1 MRKTIKHE
9 FNINPQNKQRADL
22 DVKLYSEDHLNSSFE
37 FTFNDEAGAKI
48 ALDET
53 YKVEVMAVFR
63 DTNRTVYSRAEIAD
77 GKAIYKF
84 DTTLID
90 NDKTDYVDVYVY
102 LKHEDM
108 IADTGAFSFKVVRS
122 AIDAKISDIKK
133 YYIENLDGVQK
144 EYLAKFEEA
153 KKAYEAKMQEHI
165 DHLPSAEELRGPA
178 GKVRVGNVSVAETPE
193 EVGVTNSGTETEAVL
208 NFKLPKGEKGDKG
221 DGLELDYSFSSIQE
235 MRDKKDTLKEGDTVI
250 INAYGTPDNGKIY
263 RVIKG
268 ELKEFATIRGE
279 RGDRGIQGEV
289 GKGIYQYWLE
299 SGHVGTVNDMFQEL
313 RGPRGYRGDAG
324 ADAYEVW
331 KSQGNT
337 GTVADFLNSLK
348 GPKGRTPDFGVDDGY
363 LTIDGGRTN
372 HKIVGRD
379 GRDGVDG
386 KDGLTPQVGPNQTWV
401 IGNRDTL
408 IPVQGPQGL
417 SAYEIDVQVNG
428 YAGTKEEWLNEL
440 KSQNRTGGGGLS
452 EADRALLDTANKVV
466 KNSNWIEPSNPRMI
480 LVLMKSKKGKDLSY
494 DDTYCNFSKAYW
506 RGLEDEYEEGT
517 RYFYY
522 EQATAGK
529 EIFEVQHEM
538 GDPESE
544 FRLKFAPRLL
554 NENDEVINMD
564 NIPSTVKFTV
574 KRTTPSG
581 HNISMDYLINILVID
596 DTHLQLANGSQPV
609 SDVTLEKV
617 REEIAK
623 YVRENTPAPSPAQP
637 TPQPALDMD
646 AINRKVEEVVQE
658 KLKALPTG
666 NGGSSE
672 PDHLEFL
679 KPVCVEVIEENGSGI
694 TGNVGGESNPIT
706 NLPNYQDY
714 TFNMVG
720 KKYEG
725 GTLVDTSFQDFLS
738 YEQDGMFAISHDY
751 SAGSFAE
758 FYNNGNST
766 MIVEVTATHKVTNK
780 QIKGYIE
787 YIFLAKDS
795 DIKRLQEDYD
805 RLRNVDSQISNL
817 NNRVSRV
824 ESASDSIG
832 SNISRKLDDIDKF
845 KEFAKYALS
854 NEQFFSPV
862 TYYWADYY
870 KNENSQWGKVLDVDH
885 LGFTII
891 NNANGA
897 GSEKSTDFEKQVTI
911 ARNKGVKI
919 LGYVHTGYG
928 QRDKTEIL
936 SDVKKH
942 IEWYNVDGIF
952 LDETISGWTAEQVAL
967 IPHYQ
972 ELHDEIKKL
981 NSHLFVVA
989 NPGTNTIEAVLPT
1002 ADIFMTY
1009 ESNANQYITA
1019 KDYKDRD
1026 IIITQPYYR
1035 NSPKTRF
1042 WHVVYGVT
1050 PENYLKVM
1058 ERAQKEHVGH
1068 IYFTD
1073 KMKEDNKKPDY
1084 SKAPSPYLLD
1094 VQEAWA
1100 SGKSAYKSYLKTVD
1114 LEARLTKL
1122 IKGLEQADHE
1132 GTEAH
1137 PQA

>member
-9 FNINPQNKQRADL
+9 FNINPQRKDRAEL

-63 DTNRTVYSRAEIAD
+63 DTNRTVYSRAEIVD
-77 GKAIYKF
+77 GKAVYKF

-165 DHLPSAEELRGPA
+165 DHLPSAEELRGPS

-193 EVGVTNSGTETEAVL
+193 EVGITNSGTETEAVL
-208 NFKLPKGEKGDKG
+208 DFKLPKGEKGDKG

-337 GTVADFLNSLK
+337 GTVADFLASLK

-379 GRDGVDG
+379 GRDGRDG
-386 KDGLTPQVGPNQTWV
+386 VDGLTPQVGPNQTWV
-401 IGNRDTL
+401 VGNRDTL
-408 IPVQGPQGL
+408 IPVQGPQGA

-428 YAGTKEEWLNEL
+428 YTGTAKEWLDEL
-440 KSQNRTGGGGLS
+440 KSRNTSNGQSGLTDS
-452 EADRALLDTANKVV
+452 DREALNEANNIRK
-466 KNSNWIEPSNPRMI
+466 KNNYIIPSNPNMTI
-480 LVLMKSKKGKDLSY
+480 VLFKSQKGRDLDRAES
-494 DDTYCNFSKAYW
+494 YCNF
-506 RGLEDEYEEGT
+506 GT
-517 RYFYY
+517 VYYHGKQVNDSVRYQYTMRPSGYFDIWHDVAANDG
-522 EQATAGK
+522 EAD
-529 EIFEVQHEM
+529 I
-538 GDPESE
+538 
-544 FRLKFAPRLL
+544 RLL
-554 NENDEVINMD
+554 FHDSITNDDGEVVNFD
-564 NIPSTVKFTV
+564 NFPNNLTLDVRV
-574 KRTTPSG
+574 DND
-581 HNISMDYLINILVID
+581 NISMEYEHPIKVIVID
-596 DTHLQLANGSQPV
+596 DTQWNRNA

-658 KLKALPTG
+658 KLKALPAGT
-666 NGGSSE
+666 GGSSE

-679 KPVCVEVIEENGSGI
+679 RPVCVEVIEENGSGI
-694 TGNVGGESNPIT
+694 TGNVTGESNPIT
-706 NLPNYQDY
+706 NLPNHQDY
-714 TFNMVG
+714 TFNIVG

-725 GTLVDTSFQDFLS
+725 STLVNTEFQDFLS

-751 SAGSFAE
+751 SAESFAE

-805 RLRNVDSQISNL
+805 RLRNVNGQISNL
-817 NNRVSRV
+817 ENRID
-824 ESASDSIG
+824 EIKG
-832 SNISRKLDDIDKF
+832 SVGGDASRKLDSINKF
-845 KEFAKYALS
+845 KEFNKYALS

-897 GSEKSTDFEKQVTI
+897 GAEKSTDFEKQVAIT
-911 ARNKGVKI
+911 RSKGVKI

-942 IEWYNVDGIF
+942 IEWYGVDGIF

-981 NSHLFVVA
+981 NSRLFVVA

-1122 IKGLEQADHE
+1122 IKELEQADHE
-1132 GTEAH
+1132 AGAEEH

>member
-9 FNINPQNKQRADL
+9 FNINPQKKDRAEL

-37 FTFNDEAGAKI
+37 FTFNDEAGTKI

-90 NDKTDYVDVYVY
+90 NDRTDYVDVYVY
-102 LKHEDM
+102 LKHEEM

-165 DHLPSAEELRGPA
+165 DHLPSAEELRGPS
-178 GKVRVGNVSVAETPE
+178 GKVKVGTVTVAETPE
-193 EVGVTNSGTETEAVL
+193 EVGITNSGTETEAVL
-208 NFKLPKGEKGDKG
+208 DFKLPKGEKGDKG
-221 DGLELDYSFSSIQE
+221 DGLELDYSFGSIQE

-337 GTVADFLNSLK
+337 GTVADFLASLK
-348 GPKGRTPDFGVDDGY
+348 GPKGRTPEFGVDDGY

-379 GRDGVDG
+379 GRDGRDG
-386 KDGLTPQVGPNQTWV
+386 VDGLTPQVGPNQTWV
-401 IGNRDTL
+401 VGNRDTL
-408 IPVQGPQGL
+408 IPVQGPQGF
-417 SAYEIDVQVNG
+417 SAYDIDVQVNG
-428 YAGTKEEWLNEL
+428 YAGTKQEWLAEL

-452 EADRALLDTANKVV
+452 ESDRALLDTANKVV
-466 KNSNWIEPSNPRMI
+466 KKSNWIEPSNPNMI
-480 LVLMKSKKGKDLSY
+480 LVLMKSKKGKDLNANEAYS
-494 DDTYCNFSKAYW
+494 NFATAFW
-506 RGLEDEYEEGT
+506 RGEEDTEEQYTYE
-517 RYFYY
+517 YY
-522 EQATAGK
+522 EQASASRKT
-529 EIFEVQHEM
+529 FEVYREM
-538 GDPESE
+538 GEPDTD

-554 NENDEVINMD
+554 NENEEVTDMD
-564 NIPSTVKFTV
+564 SLPTTVKFTV
-574 KRTTPSG
+574 KRTTPNG
-581 HNISMDYLINILVID
+581 HNISLDYFVKILVID
-596 DTHLQLANGSQPV
+596 DTQLHTENNAQPV

-623 YVRENTPAPSPAQP
+623 YVRENTPAPTPAQP

-646 AINRKVEEVVQE
+646 AINRKVEEIVQE
-658 KLKALPTG
+658 KLKALPAGT
-666 NGGSSE
+666 GGSHE
-672 PDHLEFL
+672 PDHLAFSRPYELTFIESSGGSTL
-679 KPVCVEVIEENGSGI
+679 TTMGDEHNVIINIPNPQDYDFSYDIQKYPKYGIQSSFNDYNVQHGEENGLYFIHTEYEADQFSDLGENGGYIEI
-694 TGNVGGESNPIT
+694 T
-706 NLPNYQDY
+706 
-714 TFNMVG
+714 
-720 KKYEG
+720 
-725 GTLVDTSFQDFLS
+725 
-738 YEQDGMFAISHDY
+738 
-751 SAGSFAE
+751 
-758 FYNNGNST
+758 
-766 MIVEVTATHKVTNK
+766 VTATHKVTHK
-780 QIKGYIE
+780 AIKGIVRYDFIKRNWKDE
-787 YIFLAKDS
+787 DEIRNLVLEETSSLSRKVNELENKPSSTTDVSGKIAEIAKD
-795 DIKRLQEDYD
+795 
-805 RLRNVDSQISNL
+805 
-817 NNRVSRV
+817 
-824 ESASDSIG
+824 
-832 SNISRKLDDIDKF
+832 
-845 KEFAKYALS
+845 KEFNKYALS

-897 GSEKSTDFEKQVTI
+897 GAEKSTDFEKQVAI
-911 ARNKGVKI
+911 ARGKGVKI

-936 SDVKKH
+936 SDVRKH
-942 IEWYNVDGIF
+942 IEWYGVDGIF

-981 NSHLFVVA
+981 NSRLFVVA

-1035 NSPKTRF
+1035 TQPKARF

-1068 IYFTD
+1068 VYFTD

-1122 IKGLEQADHE
+1122 IKELEQADHE
-1132 GTEAH
+1132 AGAEEH

>member
-9 FNINPQNKQRADL
+9 FNINPQKKDRAEL

-37 FTFNDEAGAKI
+37 FTFNDESGAKI

-63 DTNRTVYSRAEIAD
+63 DTNRTVYSRAEIVD

-90 NDKTDYVDVYVY
+90 NDRTDYVDVYVY
-102 LKHEDM
+102 LKHEEM

-165 DHLPSAEELRGPA
+165 DHLPSAEELRGPS
-178 GKVRVGNVSVAETPE
+178 GKVRVGNVTVAETPE
-193 EVGVTNSGTETEAVL
+193 EVGITNSGTETEAVL
-208 NFKLPKGEKGDKG
+208 DFKLPKGEKGDKG

-337 GTVADFLNSLK
+337 GTVADFLASLK
-348 GPKGRTPDFGVDDGY
+348 GPKGRTPEFGVDDGY

-379 GRDGVDG
+379 GRDGRDG
-386 KDGLTPQVGPNQTWV
+386 VDGLTPQVGPNQTWV
-401 IGNRDTL
+401 VGNRDTL
-408 IPVQGPQGL
+408 IPVQGPQGA
-417 SAYEIDVQVNG
+417 SAYDIDVQVNG
-428 YAGTKEEWLNEL
+428 YAGTKEEWLAEL
-440 KSQNRTGGGGLS
+440 KSRNQTGGGGLS
-452 EADRALLDTANKVV
+452 EADRGILDTANKVL
-466 KNSNWIEPSNPRMI
+466 KKSNWIEPDKPNMI
-480 LVLMKSKKGKDLSY
+480 LALMKSQKGKDLNRNEAY
-494 DDTYCNFSKAYW
+494 ANFYKAYW
-506 RGLEDEYEEGT
+506 RGEEDQDT
-517 RYFYY
+517 LTSINYY
-522 EQATAGK
+522 EHSAPNQK
-529 EIFEVQHEM
+529 IFEVYREM
-538 GDPESE
+538 GEPDTD
-544 FRLKFAPRLL
+544 FRLKFNSRLL
-554 NENDEVINMD
+554 NENEELIDID
-564 NIPSTVKFTV
+564 SLPTTVKFRVVRNTENNHETSLDYFV
-574 KRTTPSG
+574 K
-581 HNISMDYLINILVID
+581 ILVID
-596 DTHLQLANGSQPV
+596 DTQLRAENNAQPV

-623 YVRENTPAPSPAQP
+623 YVRENTPAPNPAQP
-637 TPQPALDMD
+637 APQPALDMD

-658 KLKALPTG
+658 KLKALPAAT
-666 NGGSSE
+666 GGSSE
-672 PDHLEFL
+672 PDHLAFSRPYELTF
-679 KPVCVEVIEENGSGI
+679 VESNGGSMLTTMGDEHNVIINIPNPQDYDFAYNIQKYPKNGIQADFNDYNLQHGEENGLHYIHSDYEADQFSDLGENGGYIEI
-694 TGNVGGESNPIT
+694 T
-706 NLPNYQDY
+706 
-714 TFNMVG
+714 
-720 KKYEG
+720 
-725 GTLVDTSFQDFLS
+725 
-738 YEQDGMFAISHDY
+738 
-751 SAGSFAE
+751 
-758 FYNNGNST
+758 
-766 MIVEVTATHKVTNK
+766 VTATHKVTK
-780 QIKGYIE
+780 KAIKGIVRYD
-787 YIFLAKDS
+787 F
-795 DIKRLQEDYD
+795 IKRNWKDEDEVRNLILEETRSLSD
-805 RLRNVDSQISNL
+805 RVHEVENKPAPTANV
-817 NNRVSRV
+817 
-824 ESASDSIG
+824 SD
-832 SNISRKLDDIDKF
+832 KLADIEKD
-845 KEFAKYALS
+845 KEFNKYARS

-897 GSEKSTDFEKQVTI
+897 GAEKSTDFEKQVAI
-911 ARNKGVKI
+911 ARGKGVKI

-936 SDVKKH
+936 SDVRKH
-942 IEWYNVDGIF
+942 IEWYGVDGIF

-981 NSHLFVVA
+981 NSRLFVVA

-1035 NSPKTRF
+1035 TQPKARF

-1122 IKGLEQADHE
+1122 IKELEQADHE
-1132 GTEAH
+1132 AGAEEH

>member
-9 FNINPQNKQRADL
+9 FNINPQKKDRAEL

-37 FTFNDEAGAKI
+37 FTFNDESGAKI

-53 YKVEVMAVFR
+53 YKVEVMAIFR
-63 DTNRTVYSRAEIAD
+63 DTNRTVYSRAEIVD
-77 GKAIYKF
+77 GKAVYKF

-90 NDKTDYVDVYVY
+90 NDRTDYVDVYVY
-102 LKHEDM
+102 LKHEEM

-153 KKAYEAKMQEHI
+153 KRAYEAKMQEHI
-165 DHLPSAEELRGPA
+165 DHLPSAEELRGPS

-193 EVGVTNSGTETEAVL
+193 EVGITNSGTETEAVL
-208 NFKLPKGEKGDKG
+208 DFKLPKGEKGDKG

-337 GTVADFLNSLK
+337 GTVSDFLNSLK
-348 GPKGRTPDFGVDDGY
+348 GPKGRTPEFGVDDGY

-379 GRDGVDG
+379 GRDGRDG
-386 KDGLTPQVGPNQTWV
+386 VDGLTPQVGPNQTWV
-401 IGNRDTL
+401 VGNRDTL
-408 IPVQGPQGL
+408 IPVQGPQGF
-417 SAYEIDVQVNG
+417 SAYDIDVQVNG
-428 YAGTKEEWLNEL
+428 YAGTKQEWLAEL

-452 EADRALLDTANKVV
+452 ESDRALLDTANKVV
-466 KNSNWIEPSNPRMI
+466 KKSNWIEPSNPNMI
-480 LVLMKSKKGKDLSY
+480 LVLMKSKKGKDLNANEAYS
-494 DDTYCNFSKAYW
+494 NFATAFW
-506 RGLEDEYEEGT
+506 RGEEDTEEQYTYE
-517 RYFYY
+517 YY
-522 EQATAGK
+522 EQASASRKT
-529 EIFEVQHEM
+529 FEVYREM
-538 GDPESE
+538 GEPDTD

-554 NENDEVINMD
+554 NENEEVTDMD
-564 NIPSTVKFTV
+564 SLPTTVKFTV
-574 KRTTPSG
+574 KRTTPNG
-581 HNISMDYLINILVID
+581 HNISLDYFVKILVID
-596 DTHLQLANGSQPV
+596 DTQLHAENNAQPV

-623 YVRENTPAPSPAQP
+623 YVRENTPAPTPAQP

-658 KLKALPTG
+658 KLKALPAAT
-666 NGGSSE
+666 GGSSE
-672 PDHLEFL
+672 PDHLAFSRPYELTFIESNGGSML
-679 KPVCVEVIEENGSGI
+679 TTMGDEHNVIINIPNPQDYDFTYDIQKYPKNGIQADFNDYNLQHGEENGLHYIHSDYDADKFSDLGENGGYIEI
-694 TGNVGGESNPIT
+694 T
-706 NLPNYQDY
+706 
-714 TFNMVG
+714 
-720 KKYEG
+720 
-725 GTLVDTSFQDFLS
+725 
-738 YEQDGMFAISHDY
+738 
-751 SAGSFAE
+751 
-758 FYNNGNST
+758 
-766 MIVEVTATHKVTNK
+766 VTATHKVAK
-780 QIKGYIE
+780 KAIKGIVRYDFIKRNWKDE
-787 YIFLAKDS
+787 DEVRNLILEETRSLSDRVHEVENKPAPTANVSDKLADIAKD
-795 DIKRLQEDYD
+795 
-805 RLRNVDSQISNL
+805 
-817 NNRVSRV
+817 
-824 ESASDSIG
+824 
-832 SNISRKLDDIDKF
+832 
-845 KEFAKYALS
+845 KEFNKYARS

-897 GSEKSTDFEKQVTI
+897 GSEKSTDFEKQVAI
-911 ARNKGVKI
+911 ARGKGVKI

-936 SDVKKH
+936 SDVRKH
-942 IEWYNVDGIF
+942 IEWYGVDGIF

-981 NSHLFVVA
+981 NSRLFVVA

-1122 IKGLEQADHE
+1122 IKELEQADYE
-1132 GTEAH
+1132 GGEH

>member
-9 FNINPQNKQRADL
+9 FNINPQKKDRAEL

-90 NDKTDYVDVYVY
+90 NDRTDYVDVYVY

-165 DHLPSAEELRGPA
+165 DHLPSAEELRGPS

-193 EVGVTNSGTETEAVL
+193 EVGITNSGTETEAVL
-208 NFKLPKGEKGDKG
+208 DFKLPKGEKGDKG
-221 DGLELDYSFSSIQE
+221 DGLELDYSFRSIQE

-299 SGHVGTVNDMFQEL
+299 SGHVGTVNDMLQEL

-337 GTVADFLNSLK
+337 GTVADFLASLK

-379 GRDGVDG
+379 GRDGRDG
-386 KDGLTPQVGPNQTWV
+386 VDGLTPQVGPNQTWV
-401 IGNRDTL
+401 VGNRDTL
-408 IPVQGPQGL
+408 IPVQGPQGF
-417 SAYEIDVQVNG
+417 SAYDIDVQVNG
-428 YAGTKEEWLNEL
+428 YAGTKEEWLAEL
-440 KSQNRTGGGGLS
+440 KSRNQTGGGGLS
-452 EADRALLDTANKVV
+452 EADRGILDTANKVL
-466 KNSNWIEPSNPRMI
+466 KKSNWIEPSNPNMI
-480 LVLMKSKKGKDLSY
+480 LVLMKSKKGKDLNANEAYS
-494 DDTYCNFSKAYW
+494 NFATAFW
-506 RGLEDEYEEGT
+506 RGEEDTEEQYTYE
-517 RYFYY
+517 YY
-522 EQATAGK
+522 EQANSSRKT
-529 EIFEVQHEM
+529 FEVYREM
-538 GDPESE
+538 GEPDTD

-554 NENDEVINMD
+554 NENDEVTDMD
-564 NIPSTVKFTV
+564 SLPTTVKFTV
-574 KRTTPSG
+574 KRTTPNG
-581 HNISMDYLINILVID
+581 HNISLDYFVKILVID
-596 DTHLQLANGSQPV
+596 DTQLHTENNAQPV

-637 TPQPALDMD
+637 NPQPELDMD

-658 KLKALPTG
+658 KLKALPAPT
-666 NGGSSE
+666 GGSSE

-679 KPVCVEVIEENGSGI
+679 RPVTISIIDETGGS
-694 TGNVGGESNPIT
+694 TSTNALGEYNTII
-706 NLPNYQDY
+706 NLPNHKDY
-714 TFNMVG
+714 RIDIVG
-720 KKYEG
+720 KKAEG
-725 GTLVDTSFQDFLS
+725 GTLVDAQFQDFMS
-738 YEQDGMFAISHDY
+738 NEHDGLYSIMHDY
-751 SAGSFAE
+751 NAEAFAE
-758 FYNNGNST
+758 FYST
-766 MIVEVTATHKVTNK
+766 PDHTMFVEVTATHKVTGK
-780 QIKGYIE
+780 VIKGYMEYVFLPKDNNVSSIE
-787 YIFLAKDS
+787 ERLEHLRTNLDRRITDVSNQLNSVSGSADVTEKLAK
-795 DIKRLQEDYD
+795 
-805 RLRNVDSQISNL
+805 
-817 NNRVSRV
+817 V
-824 ESASDSIG
+824 EKD
-832 SNISRKLDDIDKF
+832 
-845 KEFAKYALS
+845 KEFNKYALS

-870 KNENSQWGKVLDVDH
+870 KNENSQWGKVLDLDH

-897 GSEKSTDFEKQVTI
+897 GAEKSTDFEKQVAI
-911 ARNKGVKI
+911 ARSKGVKI

-936 SDVKKH
+936 SDVRKH
-942 IEWYNVDGIF
+942 IEWYGVDGIF

-981 NSHLFVVA
+981 NSRLFVVA

-1035 NSPKTRF
+1035 TQPKARF

-1068 IYFTD
+1068 VYFTD

-1122 IKGLEQADHE
+1122 IKELEQADHE
-1132 GTEAH
+1132 GTEEH

>member
-9 FNINPQNKQRADL
+9 FNINPQKKDRAEL

-90 NDKTDYVDVYVY
+90 NDRTDYVDVYVY
-102 LKHEDM
+102 LKHEEM

-165 DHLPSAEELRGPA
+165 DHLPSAEELRGPS

-193 EVGVTNSGTETEAVL
+193 EVGITNSGTETEAVL
-208 NFKLPKGEKGDKG
+208 DFKLPKGEKGDKG
-221 DGLELDYSFSSIQE
+221 DGLELDYSFGSIQE

-337 GTVADFLNSLK
+337 GTVADFLASLK

-379 GRDGVDG
+379 GRDGRDG
-386 KDGLTPQVGPNQTWV
+386 VDGLTPQVGPNQTWV
-401 IGNRDTL
+401 VGNRDTL
-408 IPVQGPQGL
+408 IPVQGPQGA

-428 YAGTKEEWLNEL
+428 YAGTKEEWLAEL
-440 KSQNRTGGGGLS
+440 KSRNQTGGGGLS
-452 EADRALLDTANKVV
+452 EADRGILDTANKVL
-466 KNSNWIEPSNPRMI
+466 KKSNWIEPDNPNMI
-480 LVLMKSKKGKDLSY
+480 LVLMKSQKGKDLNRNEAY
-494 DDTYCNFSKAYW
+494 ANFYKAYW
-506 RGLEDEYEEGT
+506 RGEEDQDT
-517 RYFYY
+517 LTSINYY
-522 EQATAGK
+522 EQSAPNQK
-529 EIFEVQHEM
+529 VFEVYREM
-538 GDPESE
+538 GEPDTD
-544 FRLKFAPRLL
+544 FRLQFHSRLL
-554 NENDEVINMD
+554 NEQGELV
-564 NIPSTVKFTV
+564 NIDSLPTTVKFRVVRNTENNHETSLDYHV
-574 KRTTPSG
+574 K
-581 HNISMDYLINILVID
+581 ILVID
-596 DTHLQLANGSQPV
+596 DTQLHTENNAQPV

-617 REEIAK
+617 REEIVK

-637 TPQPALDMD
+637 SPQPALDMD

-658 KLKALPTG
+658 KLRALPATT
-666 NGGSSE
+666 GGSSE

-679 KPVCVEVIEENGSGI
+679 RPVTISIIDETGSS
-694 TGNVGGESNPIT
+694 TSTNALGEYNTII
-706 NLPNYQDY
+706 NLPNHKDY
-714 TFNMVG
+714 NINIVA
-720 KKYEG
+720 KKADG
-725 GTLVDTSFQDFLS
+725 GTLVDAQFQDFMS
-738 YEQDGMFAISHDY
+738 TEYDGLYSISHDY
-751 SAGSFAE
+751 SAESFAE
-758 FYNNGNST
+758 FYNTADRT
-766 MIVEVTATHKVTNK
+766 MFVEVTATHKVTNK
-780 QIKGYIE
+780 VIKGYLE
-787 YIFLAKDS
+787 YIFLPKDNNLTS
-795 DIKRLQEDYD
+795 LEERLNSE
-805 RLRNVDSQISNL
+805 SQILSGRITDVSNRL
-817 NNRVSRV
+817 NSV
-824 ESASDSIG
+824 SDSIG
-832 SNISRKLDDIDKF
+832 GDVSRKLDSINKF
-845 KEFAKYALS
+845 KEFNKYALS

-897 GSEKSTDFEKQVTI
+897 GAEKSTDFEKQVAI
-911 ARNKGVKI
+911 ARGKGVKI

-942 IEWYNVDGIF
+942 IEWYGVDGIF

-981 NSHLFVVA
+981 NSRLFVVA

-1035 NSPKTRF
+1035 TQPKARF

-1068 IYFTD
+1068 VYFTD

-1122 IKGLEQADHE
+1122 IKELEQADHE
-1132 GTEAH
+1132 GTEEH

>member
-9 FNINPQNKQRADL
+9 FNINPQKKDRAEL

-90 NDKTDYVDVYVY
+90 NDRTDYVDVYVY
-102 LKHEDM
+102 LKHEEM

-165 DHLPSAEELRGPA
+165 DNLPSAEELRGPS
-178 GKVRVGNVSVAETPE
+178 GKVRVGNVTVAETPE
-193 EVGVTNSGTETEAVL
+193 EVGVVNSGTETEAVL
-208 NFKLPKGEKGDKG
+208 DFKLPKGEKGDKG

-337 GTVADFLNSLK
+337 GTVADFLASLK
-348 GPKGRTPDFGVDDGY
+348 GPKGRTPEFGVDDGY

-379 GRDGVDG
+379 GRDGRDG
-386 KDGLTPQVGPNQTWV
+386 VDGLTPQVGPNQTWV
-401 IGNRDTL
+401 VGNRDTL
-408 IPVQGPQGL
+408 IPVQGPQGA

-428 YAGTKEEWLNEL
+428 YAGTKEEWLAEL
-440 KSQNRTGGGGLS
+440 KSSNRTGGGGLS
-452 EADRALLDTANKVV
+452 EADRGILDTANKVL
-466 KNSNWIEPSNPRMI
+466 KKSNWIEPDNPNMI
-480 LVLMKSKKGKDLSY
+480 LVLMKSQKGKDLNKSEAY
-494 DDTYCNFSKAYW
+494 ANFYKAYW
-506 RGLEDEYEEGT
+506 RGEEDGDT
-517 RYFYY
+517 ITSINYY
-522 EQATAGK
+522 EQSAPNQK
-529 EIFEVQHEM
+529 IFEVYREM
-538 GDPESE
+538 GEPDTD
-544 FRLKFAPRLL
+544 FRLQFHSRLL
-554 NENDEVINMD
+554 NEQGELIN
-564 NIPSTVKFTV
+564 IESLPTTVKFRVVRNTENNHETSLDYYV
-574 KRTTPSG
+574 K
-581 HNISMDYLINILVID
+581 ILVID
-596 DTHLQLANGSQPV
+596 DTQLHTENNAQPV

-637 TPQPALDMD
+637 APQPALDMD
-646 AINRKVEEVVQE
+646 AINRKIEEIVQE
-658 KLKALPTG
+658 KLKALPAAT
-666 NGGSSE
+666 GGSGE
-672 PDHLEFL
+672 PDHLVFSRPYELSF
-679 KPVCVEVIEENGSGI
+679 VDSNGASTVSTMGDGHNVILNIPNPQDYYFTYDIQKYPKYGIQADFNGYNVQHGEENGLYFIHTEYEADQFSDLGENGGRIEI
-694 TGNVGGESNPIT
+694 TV
-706 NLPNYQDY
+706 
-714 TFNMVG
+714 
-720 KKYEG
+720 K
-725 GTLVDTSFQDFLS
+725 
-738 YEQDGMFAISHDY
+738 
-751 SAGSFAE
+751 
-758 FYNNGNST
+758 
-766 MIVEVTATHKVTNK
+766 ATHKVTK
-780 QIKGYIE
+780 KEIKGLVVYEFLKREWKDESDVRNLVLEETRTLSNKVFDLENNPAPTGNVSDKLADIE
-787 YIFLAKDS
+787 KD
-795 DIKRLQEDYD
+795 
-805 RLRNVDSQISNL
+805 
-817 NNRVSRV
+817 
-824 ESASDSIG
+824 
-832 SNISRKLDDIDKF
+832 
-845 KEFAKYALS
+845 KEFNKYARS

-897 GSEKSTDFEKQVTI
+897 GAEKSTDFEKQVAI
-911 ARNKGVKI
+911 ARSKGVKI

-981 NSHLFVVA
+981 NSRLFVVA

-1035 NSPKTRF
+1035 TQPKARF

-1068 IYFTD
+1068 VYFTD

-1122 IKGLEQADHE
+1122 IKELEQADHE
-1132 GTEAH
+1132 GAEEH

>member
-9 FNINPQNKQRADL
+9 FNINPQKKDRAEL

-165 DHLPSAEELRGPA
+165 DHLPSAEELRGPS

-208 NFKLPKGEKGDKG
+208 DFKLPKGEKGDKG
-221 DGLELDYSFSSIQE
+221 DGLELDYSFSSVQE

-299 SGHVGTVNDMFQEL
+299 SGHTGTVNDMFQEL

-337 GTVADFLNSLK
+337 GTVADFLASLK

-379 GRDGVDG
+379 GRDGRDG
-386 KDGLTPQVGPNQTWV
+386 VDGLTPQVGPNQTWV
-401 IGNRDTL
+401 VGNRDTL

-480 LVLMKSKKGKDLSY
+480 LVLMKSKKGTDLSSN
-494 DDTYCNFSKAYW
+494 DTYCNFSKAFW

-522 EQATAGK
+522 EKATAGK
-529 EIFEVQHEM
+529 EIFEVHREM

-554 NENDEVINMD
+554 NENDEVVNMD

-581 HNISMDYLINILVID
+581 HDISIDYFINILIID
-596 DTHLQLANGSQPV
+596 DTHLSVNNAQPV

-658 KLKALPTG
+658 KLKALPAGTS
-666 NGGSSE
+666 GSSE
-672 PDHLEFL
+672 PDHLEFSRPYEL
-679 KPVCVEVIEENGSGI
+679 TFIESNGGSTMTSMGDEHNVIINIPNPQDYDFSYDIQKYPKNGIQADFNDYNVQHGEENGLYYIHTDYDADQFSDLGENGGYIEI
-694 TGNVGGESNPIT
+694 T
-706 NLPNYQDY
+706 
-714 TFNMVG
+714 
-720 KKYEG
+720 
-725 GTLVDTSFQDFLS
+725 
-738 YEQDGMFAISHDY
+738 
-751 SAGSFAE
+751 
-758 FYNNGNST
+758 
-766 MIVEVTATHKVTNK
+766 VTATHKVTK
-780 QIKGYIE
+780 KAIKGIVRYD
-787 YIFLAKDS
+787 FFKRNWKD
-795 DIKRLQEDYD
+795 EDEV
-805 RLRNVDSQISNL
+805 RNLILEETSSL
-817 NNRVSRV
+817 
-824 ESASDSIG
+824 
-832 SNISRKLDDIDKF
+832 SRKVHDLENQQAAPTQPVDVAEKLSRLEKD
-845 KEFAKYALS
+845 KEFNKYALS

-897 GSEKSTDFEKQVTI
+897 GAEKSTDFEKQVAI
-911 ARNKGVKI
+911 ARSKGVKI

-981 NSHLFVVA
+981 NSRLFVVA

-1035 NSPKTRF
+1035 NLPKTKF

-1122 IKGLEQADHE
+1122 IKELEQADHE
-1132 GTEAH
+1132 AGAEEH

>member
-9 FNINPQNKQRADL
+9 FNINPQSKQRTEL

-208 NFKLPKGEKGDKG
+208 DFKLPKGKKGDKG

-299 SGHVGTVNDMFQEL
+299 SGHTGTVNDMFQEL

-337 GTVADFLNSLK
+337 GTVSDFLNSLK

-379 GRDGVDG
+379 GRDGRDG
-386 KDGLTPQVGPNQTWV
+386 IDGLTPQVGPNQTWV
-401 IGNRDTL
+401 VGNRDTL

-452 EADRALLDTANKVV
+452 ETDRALLDTANKVV

-494 DDTYCNFSKAYW
+494 DDTYCNFSKAFW
-506 RGLEDEYEEGT
+506 RGVEDEYEEGT

-522 EQATAGK
+522 EQATSGK

-554 NENDEVINMD
+554 NENDEVVNMD

-581 HNISMDYLINILVID
+581 HDISMDYLINILVID

-658 KLKALPTG
+658 KLKALPSG

-672 PDHLEFL
+672 PDHLEFSRPYEL
-679 KPVCVEVIEENGSGI
+679 TFVDPNGGSTLSTMGDEHNLI
-694 TGNVGGESNPIT
+694 I
-706 NLPNYQDY
+706 NLPNHQDY
-714 TFNMVG
+714 DFSYDI
-720 KKYEG
+720 KKYPKNGIEVDFNDYNVQHGEDNGLYYIHTEYEADQFSDLGENG
-725 GTLVDTSFQDFLS
+725 G
-738 YEQDGMFAISHDY
+738 YIEI
-751 SAGSFAE
+751 
-758 FYNNGNST
+758 
-766 MIVEVTATHKVTNK
+766 IVKATHKVSK
-780 QIKGYIE
+780 KEIKGIVRYD
-787 YIFLAKDS
+787 FLKRQWKD
-795 DIKRLQEDYD
+795 E
-805 RLRNVDSQISNL
+805 
-817 NNRVSRV
+817 
-824 ESASDSIG
+824 
-832 SNISRKLDDIDKF
+832 DDIRNLVLEETRTLSGKVNDLENQLAAQPTNTVDVAEKLSRLEKD
-845 KEFAKYALS
+845 KEFNKYALS

-870 KNENSQWGKVLDVDH
+870 KNENSQWGKVLDLDH

-897 GSEKSTDFEKQVTI
+897 GAEKSTDFEKQVAI
-911 ARNKGVKI
+911 ARRKGVKI

-981 NSHLFVVA
+981 NSRLFVVA

-1122 IKGLEQADHE
+1122 IKELEQADHE
-1132 GTEAH
+1132 GTEEH

>member
-9 FNINPQNKQRADL
+9 FNINPQRKDRAEL

-165 DHLPSAEELRGPA
+165 DHLPSAEELRGPS

-193 EVGVTNSGTETEAVL
+193 EVGITNSGTETEAVL
-208 NFKLPKGEKGDKG
+208 DFKLPKGEKGDKG

-337 GTVADFLNSLK
+337 GTVADFLASLK
-348 GPKGRTPDFGVDDGY
+348 GPKGRTPEFGVDDGY

-379 GRDGVDG
+379 GRDGRDG
-386 KDGLTPQVGPNQTWV
+386 VDGLTPQVGPNQTWV
-401 IGNRDTL
+401 VGNRDTL
-408 IPVQGPQGL
+408 IPVQGPQGF
-417 SAYEIDVQVNG
+417 SAYDIDVQVNG
-428 YAGTKEEWLNEL
+428 YAGTKQEWLAEL

-452 EADRALLDTANKVV
+452 ESDRALLDTANKVV
-466 KNSNWIEPSNPRMI
+466 KKSNWIEPSNPNMI
-480 LVLMKSKKGKDLSY
+480 LVLMKSKKGKDLNANEAYS
-494 DDTYCNFSKAYW
+494 NFATAFW
-506 RGLEDEYEEGT
+506 RGEEDTEEQYTYE
-517 RYFYY
+517 YY
-522 EQATAGK
+522 EQASSSRKT
-529 EIFEVQHEM
+529 FEVYREM
-538 GDPESE
+538 GEPDTD
-544 FRLKFAPRLL
+544 FRLKFAQRLL
-554 NENDEVINMD
+554 NENDEVTDMD
-564 NIPSTVKFTV
+564 SLPTTVKFTV
-574 KRTTPSG
+574 KRTTPNG
-581 HNISMDYLINILVID
+581 HNISLDYFVKILVID
-596 DTHLQLANGSQPV
+596 DTQLHTENNAQPV

-623 YVRENTPAPSPAQP
+623 YVRENTPAPTPAQP

-646 AINRKVEEVVQE
+646 AINRKVEEIVQE
-658 KLKALPTG
+658 KLKALPAAT
-666 NGGSSE
+666 GGSSE

-679 KPVCVEVIEENGSGI
+679 RPVTISIIDETGGS
-694 TGNVGGESNPIT
+694 TSTNALGEYNTIV
-706 NLPNYQDY
+706 NLPNHKDY
-714 TFNMVG
+714 RIDIVG
-720 KKYEG
+720 KKAEG
-725 GTLVDTSFQDFLS
+725 GTLVDAQFQDFMS
-738 YEQDGMFAISHDY
+738 NEHDGLYSIMHDY
-751 SAGSFAE
+751 NAEAFAE
-758 FYNNGNST
+758 FYST
-766 MIVEVTATHKVTNK
+766 PDHTMFVEVTATHKVTGK
-780 QIKGYIE
+780 VIKGYMEYVFLPKDNNVSSIE
-787 YIFLAKDS
+787 ERLEHLRTNLDRRITDVSNQLNSVSGSADVTEKLAK
-795 DIKRLQEDYD
+795 
-805 RLRNVDSQISNL
+805 
-817 NNRVSRV
+817 V
-824 ESASDSIG
+824 EKD
-832 SNISRKLDDIDKF
+832 
-845 KEFAKYALS
+845 KEFNKYALS

-897 GSEKSTDFEKQVTI
+897 GAEKSTDFEKQVAI
-911 ARNKGVKI
+911 ARGKGVKI

-936 SDVKKH
+936 SDVRKH
-942 IEWYNVDGIF
+942 IEWYGVDGIF

-981 NSHLFVVA
+981 NSRLFVVA

-1035 NSPKTRF
+1035 TQPKARF

-1068 IYFTD
+1068 VYFTD

-1122 IKGLEQADHE
+1122 IKELEQADHE
-1132 GTEAH
+1132 GAEEH

>member
-9 FNINPQNKQRADL
+9 FNINPQKKDRAEL

-37 FTFNDEAGAKI
+37 FTFNDESGAKI

-90 NDKTDYVDVYVY
+90 NDRTDYVDVYVY
-102 LKHEDM
+102 LKHEEM

-122 AIDAKISDIKK
+122 AIDSKISDIKK

-165 DHLPSAEELRGPA
+165 DHLPSAEELRGPS
-178 GKVRVGNVSVAETPE
+178 GKVKVGNVSVAETPE
-193 EVGVTNSGTETEAVL
+193 EVGITNSGTETEAVL
-208 NFKLPKGEKGDKG
+208 DFKLPKGEKGDKG

-235 MRDKKDTLKEGDTVI
+235 MRDKKDTLKEGDTII

-337 GTVADFLNSLK
+337 GTVADFLASLK

-379 GRDGVDG
+379 GRDGRDG
-386 KDGLTPQVGPNQTWV
+386 VDGLTPQVGPNQTWV
-401 IGNRDTL
+401 VGNRDTL
-408 IPVQGPQGL
+408 IPVQGPQGF
-417 SAYEIDVQVNG
+417 SAYDIDVQVNG
-428 YAGTKEEWLNEL
+428 YAGTKQEWLAEL

-452 EADRALLDTANKVV
+452 ESDRALLDTANKVV
-466 KNSNWIEPSNPRMI
+466 KKSNWIEPSNPNMI
-480 LVLMKSKKGKDLSY
+480 LVLMKSKKGKDLNANEAYS
-494 DDTYCNFSKAYW
+494 NFATAFW
-506 RGLEDEYEEGT
+506 RGEEDTEEQYTYE
-517 RYFYY
+517 YY
-522 EQATAGK
+522 EQASASRKT
-529 EIFEVQHEM
+529 FEVYREM
-538 GDPESE
+538 GEPDTD

-554 NENDEVINMD
+554 NENEEVTDMD
-564 NIPSTVKFTV
+564 SLPTTVKFTV
-574 KRTTPSG
+574 KRTTPNG
-581 HNISMDYLINILVID
+581 HNISLDYFVKILVID
-596 DTHLQLANGSQPV
+596 DTQLHTENNAQPV

-623 YVRENTPAPSPAQP
+623 YVRENTPAPTPAQP

-658 KLKALPTG
+658 KLKALPAG

-679 KPVCVEVIEENGSGI
+679 KPVCVQVIEENGSGI
-694 TGNVGGESNPIT
+694 TGNVAGESNPVT
-706 NLPNYQDY
+706 NLPNHQDY

-725 GTLVDTSFQDFLS
+725 NDLVDTTFQDFMNAEL
-738 YEQDGMFAISHDY
+738 DGMFAVSHDY
-751 SAGSFAE
+751 SAESFAE

-805 RLRNVDSQISNL
+805 RLRGVGSQISNL
-817 NNRVSRV
+817 ANRIENVENKQATPVNVSGRI
-824 ESASDSIG
+824 A
-832 SNISRKLDDIDKF
+832 DIEKD
-845 KEFAKYALS
+845 KEFNKYAWS

-870 KNENSQWGKVLDVDH
+870 KNENSQWGKILDVDH

-897 GSEKSTDFEKQVTI
+897 GAEKSTDFEKQVAI

-936 SDVKKH
+936 SDVRKH
-942 IEWYNVDGIF
+942 IEWYQVDGIF

-981 NSHLFVVA
+981 NSRLFVVA

-1035 NSPKTRF
+1035 TQPKARF

-1068 IYFTD
+1068 VYFTD

-1122 IKGLEQADHE
+1122 IKELEQADHE
-1132 GTEAH
+1132 AGAEEH

>member
-9 FNINPQNKQRADL
+9 FNINPQRKDRAEL

-63 DTNRTVYSRAEIAD
+63 DTNRTVYSRAEIVD
-77 GKAIYKF
+77 GKAVYKF

-165 DHLPSAEELRGPA
+165 DHLPSAEELRGPS
-178 GKVRVGNVSVAETPE
+178 GKLRIGNVSVAETPE
-193 EVGVTNSGTETEAVL
+193 EVGITNSGTETEAVL
-208 NFKLPKGEKGDKG
+208 DFKLPKGEKGDKG

-337 GTVADFLNSLK
+337 GTVADFLASLK

-379 GRDGVDG
+379 GRDGRDG
-386 KDGLTPQVGPNQTWV
+386 VDGLTPQVGPNQTWV
-401 IGNRDTL
+401 VGNRDTL
-408 IPVQGPQGL
+408 IPVQGPQGA

-428 YAGTKEEWLNEL
+428 YAGTKEEWLAEL
-440 KSQNRTGGGGLS
+440 KSQNRTGGGLS
-452 EADRALLDTANKVV
+452 ESDRELLNTTNKIV
-466 KNSNWIEPSNPRMI
+466 KKSNWIEPSNPNMI
-480 LVLMKSKKGKDLSY
+480 LVLMKSKKGKDLNRDEAY
-494 DDTYCNFSKAYW
+494 ANFYKSFW
-506 RGLEDEYEEGT
+506 RGEEDQDT
-517 RYFYY
+517 LTSINYY
-522 EQATAGK
+522 ENSLPNKQ
-529 EIFEVQHEM
+529 IFEVYHEM
-538 GDPESE
+538 DEPETD
-544 FRLKFAPRLL
+544 FRLKFNSQLL
-554 NENDEVINMD
+554 NENEELIDIDSLPHAVSFRVVRNTVNHHEVALDYI
-564 NIPSTVKFTV
+564 VK
-574 KRTTPSG
+574 
-581 HNISMDYLINILVID
+581 ILVID
-596 DTHLQLANGSQPV
+596 DTQLHTENNAQPV

-623 YVRENTPAPSPAQP
+623 YVRENTPAPTPAQP

-646 AINRKVEEVVQE
+646 TINRKVEEVVQE
-658 KLKALPTG
+658 KLKALPAGT
-666 NGGSSE
+666 GGSGE
-672 PDHLEFL
+672 PDHLVFSRPYELSF
-679 KPVCVEVIEENGSGI
+679 VDSNGASTVSTMGDGHNVILNIPNPQDYDFTYDIQKYPKYGIQADFNGYNVQNGEENGLYFIHTEYEADQFSDLGENGGRIEI
-694 TGNVGGESNPIT
+694 TV
-706 NLPNYQDY
+706 
-714 TFNMVG
+714 
-720 KKYEG
+720 K
-725 GTLVDTSFQDFLS
+725 
-738 YEQDGMFAISHDY
+738 
-751 SAGSFAE
+751 
-758 FYNNGNST
+758 
-766 MIVEVTATHKVTNK
+766 ATHKVTK
-780 QIKGYIE
+780 KEIKGLVVYE
-787 YIFLAKDS
+787 FLKREWKDETDVRNLVLEETRTLSNKVFDLENKPASTENVAEKLAK
-795 DIKRLQEDYD
+795 
-805 RLRNVDSQISNL
+805 
-817 NNRVSRV
+817 V
-824 ESASDSIG
+824 EKD
-832 SNISRKLDDIDKF
+832 
-845 KEFAKYALS
+845 KEFNKYALS

-897 GSEKSTDFEKQVTI
+897 GAEKSTDFEKQVAI
-911 ARNKGVKI
+911 ARGKGVKI

-1058 ERAQKEHVGH
+1058 EIAQKEHVGH

-1084 SKAPSPYLLD
+1084 SKAPSLYLLD
-1094 VQEAWA
+1094 AQESWA

-1122 IKGLEQADHE
+1122 IKELEQADHE
-1132 GTEAH
+1132 GTEEH
-1137 PQA
+1137 P

>member
-9 FNINPQNKQRADL
+9 FNINPQKKDRAEL

-90 NDKTDYVDVYVY
+90 NDRTDYVDVYVY
-102 LKHEDM
+102 LKHEEM

-165 DHLPSAEELRGPA
+165 DHLPSAEELRGPS
-178 GKVRVGNVSVAETPE
+178 GKVRVGNVTVAETPE
-193 EVGVTNSGTETEAVL
+193 EVGVVNSGTETEAVL
-208 NFKLPKGEKGDKG
+208 DFKLPKGEKGDKG

-279 RGDRGIQGEV
+279 RGDRGIQGET
-289 GKGIYQYWLE
+289 GKGVYQYWLE
-299 SGHVGTVNDMFQEL
+299 SGHTGTVNDMFQEL

-337 GTVADFLNSLK
+337 GTVADFLASLK

-379 GRDGVDG
+379 GRDGRDG
-386 KDGLTPQVGPNQTWV
+386 VDGLTPQVGPNQTWV
-401 IGNRDTL
+401 VGNRDTL
-408 IPVQGPQGL
+408 IPVQGPQGA
-417 SAYEIDVQVNG
+417 SAYDIDVQVNG
-428 YAGTKEEWLNEL
+428 YAGTKEEWLAEL
-440 KSQNRTGGGGLS
+440 KSQHQTGGGGLS
-452 EADRALLDTANKVV
+452 ESDRKLLDTANKVV
-466 KNSNWIEPSNPRMI
+466 KNSNWIEPSNPNMI
-480 LVLMKSKKGKDLSY
+480 LVLMKSKKGKDLNRDEAY
-494 DDTYCNFSKAYW
+494 ANFYKAYW
-506 RGLEDEYEEGT
+506 RGEEDQDT
-517 RYFYY
+517 LTTISYY
-522 EQATAGK
+522 EHSAPNQQ
-529 EIFEVQHEM
+529 IFEVYHEM
-538 GDPESE
+538 DEPETD
-544 FRLKFAPRLL
+544 FRLKFNSRLL
-554 NENDEVINMD
+554 NENEELIDIDSLPNVVRFRVVRNTVNHHEVAL
-564 NIPSTVKFTV
+564 
-574 KRTTPSG
+574 
-581 HNISMDYLINILVID
+581 DYLVKIIVVD
-596 DTHLQLANGSQPV
+596 DTPIHAENNTQSV

-623 YVRENTPAPSPAQP
+623 YVRENTPAPTPAQP
-637 TPQPALDMD
+637 TPQPALDTE
-646 AINRKVEEVVQE
+646 AINRKVEEIVQE
-658 KLKALPTG
+658 KLKALPAAT
-666 NGGSSE
+666 GGSSE

-679 KPVCVEVIEENGSGI
+679 RPVTISIIDE
-694 TGNVGGESNPIT
+694 TGGLTSTNALGEYNTIT
-706 NLPNYQDY
+706 NLPNHKDY
-714 TFNMVG
+714 RIDIVG
-720 KKYEG
+720 KKAEG
-725 GTLVDTSFQDFLS
+725 STLVDAQFQDFMS
-738 YEQDGMFAISHDY
+738 NEHDGLYSIMHDY
-751 SAGSFAE
+751 NAEAFAE
-758 FYNNGNST
+758 FYST
-766 MIVEVTATHKVTNK
+766 PDHTMFVEVTATHKVTGK
-780 QIKGYIE
+780 VIKGYMEYVFLPKDNNVSSIE
-787 YIFLAKDS
+787 ERLEHLRTNLDRRITDVSNQLNSVSGSADVTEKLAK
-795 DIKRLQEDYD
+795 
-805 RLRNVDSQISNL
+805 
-817 NNRVSRV
+817 V
-824 ESASDSIG
+824 EKD
-832 SNISRKLDDIDKF
+832 

-897 GSEKSTDFEKQVTI
+897 GAEKSTDFEKQVAI
-911 ARNKGVKI
+911 ARGKGVKI

-981 NSHLFVVA
+981 NSRLFVVA

-1019 KDYKDRD
+1019 KDYKNRD

-1035 NSPKTRF
+1035 NLPKTKF

-1122 IKGLEQADHE
+1122 IKELEQTDHE
-1132 GTEAH
+1132 GEQ
-1137 PQA
+1137 PQV

>member
-9 FNINPQNKQRADL
+9 FNINPQKKDRAEL

-90 NDKTDYVDVYVY
+90 NDRTDYVDVYVY
-102 LKHEDM
+102 LKHEEM

-165 DHLPSAEELRGPA
+165 GHLPSAEELRGPS
-178 GKVRVGNVSVAETPE
+178 GKVKVGTVTVAETPE
-193 EVGVTNSGTETEAVL
+193 EVGIVNSGTETEAVL
-208 NFKLPKGEKGDKG
+208 DFKLPKGEKGDKG
-221 DGLELDYSFSSIQE
+221 DGLELDYSFGSIQE

-289 GKGIYQYWLE
+289 GKGVYQYWLE

-337 GTVADFLNSLK
+337 GTVADFLASLK

-379 GRDGVDG
+379 GRDGRDG
-386 KDGLTPQVGPNQTWV
+386 VDGLTPQVGPNQTWV
-401 IGNRDTL
+401 VGNRDTL
-408 IPVQGPQGL
+408 IPVQGPQGF
-417 SAYEIDVQVNG
+417 SAYDIDVQVNG
-428 YAGTKEEWLNEL
+428 YAGTKQEWLAEL

-452 EADRALLDTANKVV
+452 ESDRALLDTANKVV
-466 KNSNWIEPSNPRMI
+466 KKSNWIEPSNPNMI
-480 LVLMKSKKGKDLSY
+480 LVLMKSKKGKDLNANEAYS
-494 DDTYCNFSKAYW
+494 NFATAFW
-506 RGLEDEYEEGT
+506 RGEEDTEEQYTYE
-517 RYFYY
+517 YY
-522 EQATAGK
+522 EQASSSRKT
-529 EIFEVQHEM
+529 FEVYRER
-538 GDPESE
+538 GEPDTD

-554 NENDEVINMD
+554 NENEEVTDMD
-564 NIPSTVKFTV
+564 SLPTTVKFTV
-574 KRTTPSG
+574 KRTTPNG
-581 HNISMDYLINILVID
+581 HNISLDYFVKILVID
-596 DTHLQLANGSQPV
+596 DTQLHAENNAQPV

-658 KLKALPTG
+658 KLKALPAAT
-666 NGGSSE
+666 GGSSE
-672 PDHLEFL
+672 PEHLEFL
-679 KPVCVEVIEENGSGI
+679 RPVSVQVIDENGTGI
-694 TGNVGGESNPIT
+694 SGNVVGESNPVT
-706 NLPNYQDY
+706 NLPNHQDY
-714 TFNMVG
+714 TFDMVG
-720 KKYEG
+720 KKIEG
-725 GTLVDTSFQDFLS
+725 NALVNTTFQDFVNAEL
-738 YEQDGMFAISHDY
+738 DGMFAVSHDY
-751 SAGSFAE
+751 SAEFFAE
-758 FYNNGNST
+758 FHGNQNPT
-766 MIVEVTATHKVTNK
+766 MFIEVTATHKVTNK
-780 QIKGYIE
+780 KIKGYIE
-787 YIFLAKDS
+787 YIFLSKDE

-805 RLRNVDSQISNL
+805 RLRGVGSQISNL
-817 NNRVSRV
+817 ENRIENVENKQATPVNVSGRI
-824 ESASDSIG
+824 A
-832 SNISRKLDDIDKF
+832 DIEKD
-845 KEFAKYALS
+845 KEFNKYAWS

-870 KNENSQWGKVLDVDH
+870 KNENSQWSKVLDVDH

-897 GSEKSTDFEKQVTI
+897 GAEKSTDFEKQVAI
-911 ARNKGVKI
+911 ARSKGVKI

-936 SDVKKH
+936 SDVRKH
-942 IEWYNVDGIF
+942 IEWYGVDGIF

-981 NSHLFVVA
+981 NSRLFVVA

-1035 NSPKTRF
+1035 TQPKARF

-1068 IYFTD
+1068 VYFTD

-1114 LEARLTKL
+1114 LEARLAKL
-1122 IKGLEQADHE
+1122 IKELEQADHE
-1132 GTEAH
+1132 AGAEEH

>member
-9 FNINPQNKQRADL
+9 FNINPQRKDRAEL

-165 DHLPSAEELRGPA
+165 DHLPSAEELRGPS

-193 EVGVTNSGTETEAVL
+193 EVGITNSGTETEAVL
-208 NFKLPKGEKGDKG
+208 DFKLPKGEKGDKG

-299 SGHVGTVNDMFQEL
+299 SGHTGTVNDMFQEL

-337 GTVADFLNSLK
+337 GTVADFLASLK
-348 GPKGRTPDFGVDDGY
+348 GPKGRTPEFGVDDGY

-379 GRDGVDG
+379 GRDGRDG
-386 KDGLTPQVGPNQTWV
+386 VDGLTPQVGPNQTWV
-401 IGNRDTL
+401 VGNRDTL

-428 YAGTKEEWLNEL
+428 YTGTKQEWLNEL

-452 EADRALLDTANKVV
+452 ETDRALLDTANKVV

-554 NENDEVINMD
+554 NENDEVVNMD

-658 KLKALPTG
+658 KLKALPSG
-666 NGGSSE
+666 ASGSHE

-679 KPVCVEVIEENGSGI
+679 KPVCVQVIEENGSGI
-694 TGNVGGESNPIT
+694 TGNVDGESNPIT
-706 NLPNYQDY
+706 NLPNHQDY
-714 TFNMVG
+714 TINMVG
-720 KKYEG
+720 KKYGG
-725 GTLVDTSFQDFLS
+725 GTLVDTAFQDFLS

-751 SAGSFAE
+751 SAESFAE

-787 YIFLAKDS
+787 YIFLAKDA

-805 RLRNVDSQISNL
+805 RLRIVDSQISNL
-817 NNRVSRV
+817 DNRVSRV

-832 SNISRKLDDIDKF
+832 SNISRKLDDINKF

-897 GSEKSTDFEKQVTI
+897 GAEKSTDFEKQVAI
-911 ARNKGVKI
+911 ARSKGVKI

-936 SDVKKH
+936 SDVRKH
-942 IEWYNVDGIF
+942 IEWYQVDGIF

-967 IPHYQ
+967 IPYYQ

-981 NSHLFVVA
+981 NSRLFVVA

-1035 NSPKTRF
+1035 NLPKTKF

-1068 IYFTD
+1068 VYFTD

-1122 IKGLEQADHE
+1122 IKELEQADHE
-1132 GTEAH
+1132 GAEEH

>member
-9 FNINPQNKQRADL
+9 FNINPQKKDRAEL

-102 LKHEDM
+102 LKHEEM

-165 DHLPSAEELRGPA
+165 DHLPSAEELRGPS
-178 GKVRVGNVSVAETPE
+178 GKLRIGNVSVAETPE
-193 EVGVTNSGTETEAVL
+193 EVGITNSGTETEAVL
-208 NFKLPKGEKGDKG
+208 DFKLPKGEKGDKG

-337 GTVADFLNSLK
+337 GTVADFLASLK

-379 GRDGVDG
+379 GRDGRDG
-386 KDGLTPQVGPNQTWV
+386 VDGLTPQVGPNQTWV
-401 IGNRDTL
+401 VGNRDTL
-408 IPVQGPQGL
+408 IPVQGPQGF
-417 SAYEIDVQVNG
+417 SAYDIDVQVNG

-452 EADRALLDTANKVV
+452 EADRELLNTTNKIV
-466 KNSNWIEPSNPRMI
+466 KKSNWIEPSNPNMI
-480 LVLMKSKKGKDLSY
+480 LVLMKSKKGKDLNANEAYS
-494 DDTYCNFSKAYW
+494 NFATAFW
-506 RGLEDEYEEGT
+506 RGEEDTEEQYTYE
-517 RYFYY
+517 YY
-522 EQATAGK
+522 EQASASRKT
-529 EIFEVQHEM
+529 FEVYREM
-538 GDPESE
+538 GEPDTD

-554 NENDEVINMD
+554 NENEEVTDMD
-564 NIPSTVKFTV
+564 SLPTTVKFTV
-574 KRTTPSG
+574 KRTTPNG
-581 HNISMDYLINILVID
+581 HNISLDYFVKILVID
-596 DTHLQLANGSQPV
+596 DTQLHAENNAQPV

-637 TPQPALDMD
+637 TPQPALDME
-646 AINRKVEEVVQE
+646 AINRKVEEIVQE
-658 KLKALPTG
+658 KLKSLPAAT
-666 NGGSSE
+666 GGSHE
-672 PDHLEFL
+672 PDHLAFSRPYELTFIDSNGSSTL
-679 KPVCVEVIEENGSGI
+679 TTMGDEHNVIINIPNPQDYDFSYDIQKYPKYGIQADFNGYNVQHGEENGLYFIHTEYEADQFSDLGENGGRIEI
-694 TGNVGGESNPIT
+694 TV
-706 NLPNYQDY
+706 
-714 TFNMVG
+714 
-720 KKYEG
+720 K
-725 GTLVDTSFQDFLS
+725 
-738 YEQDGMFAISHDY
+738 
-751 SAGSFAE
+751 
-758 FYNNGNST
+758 
-766 MIVEVTATHKVTNK
+766 ATHKVTK
-780 QIKGYIE
+780 KEIKGLVVYE
-787 YIFLAKDS
+787 FLKREWKDESDVRNLVLEETRTLSNKVFDLENKPASTENVAEKLAK
-795 DIKRLQEDYD
+795 
-805 RLRNVDSQISNL
+805 
-817 NNRVSRV
+817 V
-824 ESASDSIG
+824 EKD
-832 SNISRKLDDIDKF
+832 
-845 KEFAKYALS
+845 KEFNKYALS

-897 GSEKSTDFEKQVTI
+897 GAEKSTDFEKQVAI

-936 SDVKKH
+936 SDVRKH
-942 IEWYNVDGIF
+942 IEWYGVDGIF

-981 NSHLFVVA
+981 NSRLFVVA

-1035 NSPKTRF
+1035 TQPKARF

-1068 IYFTD
+1068 VYFTD

-1122 IKGLEQADHE
+1122 IKELEQADHE
-1132 GTEAH
+1132 AGAEEH

>member
-9 FNINPQNKQRADL
+9 FNINPQKKDRAEL

-90 NDKTDYVDVYVY
+90 NDRTDYVDVYVY
-102 LKHEDM
+102 LKHEEM

-122 AIDAKISDIKK
+122 AIDSKISDIKK

-165 DHLPSAEELRGPA
+165 DHLPSAEELRGPS
-178 GKVRVGNVSVAETPE
+178 GKVKVGTVTVAETPE
-193 EVGVTNSGTETEAVL
+193 EVGITNSGTETEAVL
-208 NFKLPKGEKGDKG
+208 DFKLPKGEKGDKG
-221 DGLELDYSFSSIQE
+221 DGLELDYSFGSIQE

-337 GTVADFLNSLK
+337 GTVADFLASLK

-379 GRDGVDG
+379 GRDGRDG
-386 KDGLTPQVGPNQTWV
+386 VDGLTPQVGPNQTWV
-401 IGNRDTL
+401 VGNRDTL
-408 IPVQGPQGL
+408 IPVQGPQGA

-428 YAGTKEEWLNEL
+428 YAGTKEEWLAEL

-452 EADRALLDTANKVV
+452 EADRGILDTANKVL
-466 KNSNWIEPSNPRMI
+466 KKSNWIEPSNPNMI
-480 LVLMKSKKGKDLSY
+480 LVLMKSKKGKDLSRDEAY
-494 DDTYCNFSKAYW
+494 ANFYKSFW
-506 RGLEDEYEEGT
+506 RGEEDQDT
-517 RYFYY
+517 LTSINYY
-522 EQATAGK
+522 ESSAPNQK
-529 EIFEVQHEM
+529 IFEVYHEM
-538 GDPESE
+538 DEPETD
-544 FRLKFAPRLL
+544 FRLKFNSRLL
-554 NENDEVINMD
+554 NENEELIDID
-564 NIPSTVKFTV
+564 SLPTTVKFRVVRNTENNHETSLDYFV
-574 KRTTPSG
+574 K
-581 HNISMDYLINILVID
+581 ILVID
-596 DTHLQLANGSQPV
+596 DTQLHTENNAQPV

-623 YVRENTPAPSPAQP
+623 YVRENTPAPTPAQP
-637 TPQPALDMD
+637 TPQPALDME
-646 AINRKVEEVVQE
+646 AINRKVEEIVQE
-658 KLKALPTG
+658 KLKALPAGT
-666 NGGSSE
+666 GGSNE

-679 KPVCVEVIEENGSGI
+679 RPVTISIIDETGSS
-694 TGNVGGESNPIT
+694 TSTNALGEYNTIT
-706 NLPNYQDY
+706 NLPNHKDY
-714 TFNMVG
+714 NINIVA
-720 KKYEG
+720 KKADG
-725 GTLVDTSFQDFLS
+725 GTLVDAQFQDFMS
-738 YEQDGMFAISHDY
+738 AEHDGLYSISHDY
-751 SAGSFAE
+751 SAESFAE
-758 FYNNGNST
+758 FYNTADHT
-766 MIVEVTATHKVTNK
+766 MFVEVTATHKVTNK
-780 QIKGYIE
+780 VIKGYLE
-787 YIFLAKDS
+787 YIFLPKDNNLTS
-795 DIKRLQEDYD
+795 LEERLNSESQ
-805 RLRNVDSQISNL
+805 RLSGRITDVSNRL
-817 NNRVSRV
+817 NSV
-824 ESASDSIG
+824 SDSIG
-832 SNISRKLDDIDKF
+832 GDISRKLDSINKF
-845 KEFAKYALS
+845 KEFNKYALS

-897 GSEKSTDFEKQVTI
+897 GAEKSTDFEKQVAI
-911 ARNKGVKI
+911 ARGKGVKI

-942 IEWYNVDGIF
+942 IEWYGVDGIF

-981 NSHLFVVA
+981 NSRLFVVA

-1019 KDYKDRD
+1019 KDYKNRD

-1035 NSPKTRF
+1035 NLPKTKF

-1068 IYFTD
+1068 VYFTD

-1114 LEARLTKL
+1114 LEERLTKL
-1122 IKGLEQADHE
+1122 IKELEQTDHE
-1132 GTEAH
+1132 GGTEQ

>member
-9 FNINPQNKQRADL
+9 FNINPQKKDRAEL

-165 DHLPSAEELRGPA
+165 DHLPSAEELRGPS
-178 GKVRVGNVSVAETPE
+178 GKLRIGNVSVAETPE
-193 EVGVTNSGTETEAVL
+193 EVGITNSGTETEAVL
-208 NFKLPKGEKGDKG
+208 DFKLPKGEKGDKG

-299 SGHVGTVNDMFQEL
+299 SGHTGTVNDMFQEL

-337 GTVADFLNSLK
+337 GTVADFLASLK
-348 GPKGRTPDFGVDDGY
+348 GPKGRTPEFGVDDGY

-379 GRDGVDG
+379 GRDGRDG
-386 KDGLTPQVGPNQTWV
+386 VDGLTPQVGPNQTWV
-401 IGNRDTL
+401 VGNRDTL
-408 IPVQGPQGL
+408 IPVQGPQGA
-417 SAYEIDVQVNG
+417 SAYDIDVQVNG
-428 YAGTKEEWLNEL
+428 YAGTKQEWLAEL
-440 KSQNRTGGGGLS
+440 KSQHQTGGGGLS
-452 EADRALLDTANKVV
+452 ESDRELLNTTNKIV
-466 KNSNWIEPSNPRMI
+466 KKSNWIEPSNPNMI
-480 LVLMKSKKGKDLSY
+480 LVLMKSKKGKDLNF
-494 DDTYCNFSKAYW
+494 TEAYCNFYKTFW
-506 RGLEDEYEEGT
+506 HGLEDDTFESGMTYS
-517 RYFYY
+517 YY
-522 EQATAGK
+522 EHAAPNQQ
-529 EIFEVQHEM
+529 IFEVYREM
-538 GDPESE
+538 GEPDTD
-544 FRLKFAPRLL
+544 FRLKFAQRLL
-554 NENDEVINMD
+554 NENDEIIDMD
-564 NIPSTVKFTV
+564 SLPTTVRFLV
-574 KRTTPSG
+574 NRTTPSQR
-581 HNISMDYLINILVID
+581 NVSLDYFVKILVID
-596 DTHLQLANGSQPV
+596 DTQLHTENNAQPV

-637 TPQPALDMD
+637 TSQPALDMD
-646 AINRKVEEVVQE
+646 AINRKVEEIVQE
-658 KLKALPTG
+658 KLRALPSG

-672 PDHLEFL
+672 PDHLEFSRPYEL
-679 KPVCVEVIEENGSGI
+679 TFVESNGGSTMTSMGDEHNVVINISNPQDYDFSYDIQKYPKNGIQADFNDYNLQHGEENGLYFIHSDYDADQFSDLGENGGYIEI
-694 TGNVGGESNPIT
+694 TV
-706 NLPNYQDY
+706 
-714 TFNMVG
+714 
-720 KKYEG
+720 K
-725 GTLVDTSFQDFLS
+725 
-738 YEQDGMFAISHDY
+738 
-751 SAGSFAE
+751 
-758 FYNNGNST
+758 
-766 MIVEVTATHKVTNK
+766 ATHKVTK
-780 QIKGYIE
+780 KEIKGIVRYD
-787 YIFLAKDS
+787 FFKRNWKDE
-795 DIKRLQEDYD
+795 DEVRNLILQETQSLSSKVNDLENQQAAPAQPVD
-805 RLRNVDSQISNL
+805 VAEKLSRLEKD
-817 NNRVSRV
+817 
-824 ESASDSIG
+824 
-832 SNISRKLDDIDKF
+832 
-845 KEFAKYALS
+845 KEFNKYALS

-870 KNENSQWGKVLDVDH
+870 KNENSQWGKVLDLDH

-897 GSEKSTDFEKQVTI
+897 GAEKSTDFEKQVAI

-942 IEWYNVDGIF
+942 IEWYQVDGIF

-981 NSHLFVVA
+981 NSRLFVVA

-1009 ESNANQYITA
+1009 ESNATQYITA
-1019 KDYKDRD
+1019 KDYKNRD
-1026 IIITQPYYR
+1026 IIITQPYYK
-1035 NSPKTRF
+1035 NLPKTKF

-1114 LEARLTKL
+1114 LEERLTKL
-1122 IKGLEQADHE
+1122 IKELEQTDHE
-1132 GTEAH
+1132 GEQ

>member
-9 FNINPQNKQRADL
+9 FNINPQKKDRAEL

-90 NDKTDYVDVYVY
+90 NDRTDYVDVYVY
-102 LKHEDM
+102 LKHEEM

-165 DHLPSAEELRGPA
+165 DHLPSAEELRGPS
-178 GKVRVGNVSVAETPE
+178 GKVRVGTVTVAETPE
-193 EVGVTNSGTETEAVL
+193 EVGVVNSGTETEAVL
-208 NFKLPKGEKGDKG
+208 DFKLPKGEKGDKG

-279 RGDRGIQGEV
+279 RGDRGIQGET
-289 GKGIYQYWLE
+289 GKGVYQYWLE
-299 SGHVGTVNDMFQEL
+299 SGHTGTVNDMFQEL

-337 GTVADFLNSLK
+337 GTVADFLASLK
-348 GPKGRTPDFGVDDGY
+348 GPKGRTPEFGVDDGY

-379 GRDGVDG
+379 GRDGRDG
-386 KDGLTPQVGPNQTWV
+386 VDGLTPQVGPNQTWV
-401 IGNRDTL
+401 VGNRDTL
-408 IPVQGPQGL
+408 IPVQGPQGA

-428 YAGTKEEWLNEL
+428 YAGTKEEWLREL
-440 KSQNRTGGGGLS
+440 KSQHQTGGGGLS
-452 EADRALLDTANKVV
+452 ESDRALLDTANKVV
-466 KNSNWIEPSNPRMI
+466 KKSNWIEPSNPNMI
-480 LVLMKSKKGKDLSY
+480 LVLMKSKKGKDLNANEAYS
-494 DDTYCNFSKAYW
+494 NFATAFW
-506 RGLEDEYEEGT
+506 RGEEDTEEQYTYE
-517 RYFYY
+517 YY
-522 EQATAGK
+522 EQASSNRKT
-529 EIFEVQHEM
+529 FEVYREM
-538 GDPESE
+538 GEPDTD

-554 NENDEVINMD
+554 NENEEVTDMD
-564 NIPSTVKFTV
+564 SLPTTVKFTV
-574 KRTTPSG
+574 KRTTPNG
-581 HNISMDYLINILVID
+581 HNISLDYFVKILVID
-596 DTHLQLANGSQPV
+596 DTQLHTENNAQPV

-623 YVRENTPAPSPAQP
+623 YVRENTPAPTPAQP

-646 AINRKVEEVVQE
+646 AINRKVEEIVQE
-658 KLKALPTG
+658 KLKALPSGT
-666 NGGSSE
+666 GGSHE
-672 PDHLEFL
+672 PDHLAFSRPYELTFIDSNGSSTL
-679 KPVCVEVIEENGSGI
+679 STMGDEHNVIINIPNPQDYDFSYDIQKYPKYGIQSDFNGYNVQHGEENGLYFIHTEYEADQFSDLGENGGYIEI
-694 TGNVGGESNPIT
+694 TV
-706 NLPNYQDY
+706 
-714 TFNMVG
+714 
-720 KKYEG
+720 K
-725 GTLVDTSFQDFLS
+725 
-738 YEQDGMFAISHDY
+738 
-751 SAGSFAE
+751 
-758 FYNNGNST
+758 
-766 MIVEVTATHKVTNK
+766 ATHKVTK
-780 QIKGYIE
+780 KAIKGIVRYDFIKRNWKDE
-787 YIFLAKDS
+787 DEIRNLVLEETSNLSRKVNELENKPSSTENVAEKLAK
-795 DIKRLQEDYD
+795 
-805 RLRNVDSQISNL
+805 
-817 NNRVSRV
+817 V
-824 ESASDSIG
+824 EKD
-832 SNISRKLDDIDKF
+832 
-845 KEFAKYALS
+845 KEFNKYALS

-897 GSEKSTDFEKQVTI
+897 GAEKSTDFEKQVAI
-911 ARNKGVKI
+911 ARGKGVKI

-942 IEWYNVDGIF
+942 IEWYGVDGIF

-981 NSHLFVVA
+981 NSRLFVVA

-1019 KDYKDRD
+1019 KDYKDRG

-1035 NSPKTRF
+1035 TQPKARF

-1068 IYFTD
+1068 VYFTD

-1122 IKGLEQADHE
+1122 IKELEQADHE
-1132 GTEAH
+1132 GEQ